1 MPTGYG
7 DMLKKKSGDKKKKK
21 KKKKPAD
28 KVKNLRMNAVEKAM
42 GKTSKAY

>member
-1 MPTGYG
+1 
-7 DMLKKKSGDKKKKK
+7 MLKKKSGEKKK

-28 KVKNLRMNAVEKAM
+28 KVKNLRMNAVKKAM

>member
-21 KKKKPAD
+21 KPAD
-28 KVKNLRMNAVEKAM
+28 KVKNLRMNAVKKAM